1 MTVSAQ
7 SILPVTGLLVRLR
20 DCTLADADML
30 DGWNRNV
37 DVGSFNDFGPR
48 QPVPRDVL
56 ASGLLRNDR
65 NATLVIERVSDGEP
79 VGTIGWRL
87 VTGYGPSPTSDAFQI
102 GIELVPDARGEGLG
116 VEAQQLV
123 AHYLFA
129 STPVHRVEAST
140 DVDNVAEQRALQK
153 AGYQREG
160 VIRGAQ
166 FRAGAHH
173 DLVVYARLR
182 SD

>member
-1 MTVSAQ
+1 MNDVAT
-7 SILPVTGLLVRLR
+7 LPISGRLVRLR

-30 DGWNRNV
+30 DGWNRNM
-37 DVGSFNDFGPR
+37 DVGGFNDFGPR

-56 ASGLLRNDR
+56 AGGPLRNDR
-65 NATLVIERVSDGEP
+65 NGTLIIERLSDAAA

-87 VTGYGPSPTSDAFQI
+87 VTVYGPSPMSDAFQI
-102 GIELVPDARGEGLG
+102 GIELVPSARGQGLG
-116 VEAQQLV
+116 VDAQRLV
-123 AHYLFA
+123 ADYLFA
-129 STPVHRVEAST
+129 STPINRVEAST
-140 DVDNVAEQRALQK
+140 DVDNAAEQRALEK

-160 VIRGAQ
+160 VVRGAQ